1 MKLVYESIANNAPM
15 TIIGGMN
22 VLESRELAFKT
33 CEAFVKATEDLGIP
47 YIFKA
52 SYDKANRT
60 SIESYR
66 GPGLDAGLKLL
77 DQIRTEFGVP
87 VLTDV
92 HEPWQAKPVA
102 EVVDFLQ
109 LPAFLA
115 RQTDLVVA
123 LAENWQTSQHQK
135 ASVFKSGPNCPYRGE
150 ISVGGK
156 RQTNGLRPWNSVWL

>member
-60 SIESYR
+60 SIESY
-66 GPGLDAGLKLL
+66 
-77 DQIRTEFGVP
+77 VP
-87 VLTDV
+87 RA
-92 HEPWQAKPVA
+92 WA
-102 EVVDFLQ
+102 
-109 LPAFLA
+109 
-115 RQTDLVVA
+115 
-123 LAENWQTSQHQK
+123 
-135 ASVFKSGPNCPYRGE
+135 
-150 ISVGGK
+150 
-156 RQTNGLRPWNSVWL
+156 